1 MSTPNEPLVLDL
13 LLTEDE
19 RRPLTVAD
27 HHAWRETLA
36 APARDFD
43 PIDALVAE
51 IRETQT
57 SDSEP

>member
-1 MSTPNEPLVLDL
+1 MSAPNEPLAIGL

-27 HHAWRETLA
+27 HHAWRESLA

-43 PIDALVAE
+43 PIDDLVAE
-51 IRETQT
+51 LRGTQT
-57 SDSEP
+57 YHSEP